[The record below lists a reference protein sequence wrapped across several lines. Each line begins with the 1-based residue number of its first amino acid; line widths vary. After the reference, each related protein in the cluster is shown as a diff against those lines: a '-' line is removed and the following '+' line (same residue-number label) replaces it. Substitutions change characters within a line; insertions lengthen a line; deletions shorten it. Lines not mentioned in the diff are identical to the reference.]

1 MTSVDYASLQSK
13 RARRASQFIFLIC
26 GLGLSS
32 WAPMVPLAKERLQL
46 NDADL
51 GLLLLLIGAGAIVT
65 MPLTGILVSRIGSRK
80 VIFISSLILAFS
92 LPLLAFIDAVILM
105 GLVLFLFGCSVG
117 SIDVAMNSQAIQ
129 VQKLIGKPIM
139 SSLHGLFSVGGLLGP
154 LGLGLL
160 MKTGL
165 SPFVAAVCVS
175 LIVLFLAV
183 SQYSS
188 LLDANIEKQQMKH
201 HMDSVST
208 PGAWL
213 NINVLFLGLMCFSV
227 FLAEGAML
235 DWSAIYLKDFKK
247 VDITLSG
254 AGYATF
260 SIAMA
265 IMRITGDR
273 IVYKVKG
280 QFIVVVGSLIGAAG
294 IFLIV
299 MSGGIFWA
307 LVGFLIFGI
316 GAANIVPVL
325 FTESAHVKG
334 VSSTGGISVI
344 TTLGYAGQLAG
355 PALIGYVAQIY
366 SLSAGFILTAA
377 IMLMVAIACSIRK
390 KIFSNH
396 R

>member
-1 MTSVDYASLQSK
+1 MTSVDYASIQSK

-32 WAPMVPLAKERLQL
+32 WAPMVPLAKARLQL

-65 MPLTGILVSRIGSRK
+65 MPLTGMLVSRFGSRK
-80 VIFISSLILAFS
+80 VIFISSLVLAFS
-92 LPLLAFIDAVILM
+92 LPLLAFADSVILM
-105 GLVLFLFGCSVG
+105 GLVLFFFGCSIG
-117 SIDVAMNSQAIQ
+117 SVDVAMNSQAIQ
-129 VQKLIGKPIM
+129 VQRLIGKPIM

-154 LGLGLL
+154 LGFGLL
-160 MKTGL
+160 IKTGL
-165 SPFVAAVCVS
+165 NPLAASVCVS
-175 LIVLFLAV
+175 LMVLMLAV
-183 SQYSS
+183 SQYNS
-188 LLDANIEKQQMKH
+188 LLDANGEKQQMKDNDDH
-201 HMDSVST
+201 SSAA
-208 PGAWL
+208 GAWV
-213 NINVLFLGLMCFSV
+213 NINVLFLGVMCFSV

-265 IMRITGDR
+265 VMRITGDR
-273 IVYKVKG
+273 MVHKLKG
-280 QFIVVVGSLIGAAG
+280 QFIVVLGSLVGAAG

-299 MSGGIFWA
+299 MSGGILGA
-307 LVGFLIFGI
+307 LTGFLLFGI

-325 FTESAHVKG
+325 FTESAHIKG
-334 VSSTGGISVI
+334 ISSTAGISVI

-366 SLSAGFILTAA
+366 SLSAGFLLTAA
-377 IMLMVAIACSIRK
+377 IILMVAIAYSIRK
-390 KIFSNH
+390 KTEKK
-396 R
+396 